1 MKKYELT
8 DESIEMFGR
17 KLYRIK
23 AVRSFGDVE
32 EGTLGGFVEN
42 ETNLS
47 HFGNAWIA
55 GDAVVCEHGWV
66 EGNAIVDENAVIRG
80 NAMVRGNSTVSD
92 SAIVCE
98 DACVEEYATIY
109 EDAVIRGY
117 STVGGSAWIGKN
129 AMILNSL
136 HYLTV
141 GPLNRKGD
149 FFTFFRTRERTI
161 RVAQGSFVCEMDN
174 FLKLIKPSLKGTE
187 ETRGYEAV
195 IELAKIQID
204 LNEGI

>member
-1 MKKYELT
+1 MKKYQLT
-8 DESIEMFGR
+8 DESMEMFGR

-23 AVRSFGDVE
+23 AVKSFGDVE

-80 NAMVRGNSTVSD
+80 KAMVRGNSTVSD

-141 GPLNRKGD
+141 GAAEQKRG
-149 FFTFFRTRERTI
+149 FFHILSHKRAHNSRGTR
-161 RVAQGSFVCEMDN
+161 FVRLRN
-174 FLKLIKPSLKGTE
+174 G
-187 ETRGYEAV
+187 
-195 IELAKIQID
+195 
-204 LNEGI
+204 